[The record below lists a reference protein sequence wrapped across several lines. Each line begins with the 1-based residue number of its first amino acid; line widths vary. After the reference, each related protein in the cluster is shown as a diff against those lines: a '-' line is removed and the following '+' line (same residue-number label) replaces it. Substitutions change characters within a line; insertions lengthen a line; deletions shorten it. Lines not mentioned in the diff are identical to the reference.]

1 MSAMGPTGKNFPAA
15 RALASAFLLL
25 ALLLPWRGAFA
36 APAAAARRPI
46 ETCGMVIAAA
56 EQAFGI
62 PRQLLAAIAR
72 AESGRWIAER
82 QANFAWPWTVTA
94 GGEGRYFESKQAAI
108 AEVKRLRRD
117 GVTNIDVG
125 CLQINL
131 LYHPRAFRSLESAFD
146 PMENAI
152 YAARLL
158 KELYLS
164 TLDWTDAV
172 ALYHSAN
179 PSTRYRY
186 LDKVSRYWY
195 DEHRRAILALIRAR
209 RRQLLSMQE
218 SGENLIQV
226 P

>member
-1 MSAMGPTGKNFPAA
+1 
-15 RALASAFLLL
+15 
-25 ALLLPWRGAFA
+25 
-36 APAAAARRPI
+36 
-46 ETCGMVIAAA
+46 MVIAAA

-72 AESGRWIAER
+72 TESGRWIAER

-94 GGEGRYFESKQAAI
+94 DGEGHYFESKRAAI
-108 AEVKRLRRD
+108 AEVKRLRRN

-131 LYHPRAFRSLESAFD
+131 LYHPRAFKSLESAFD
-146 PMENAI
+146 PMENTI

-158 KELYLS
+158 KELYLG

-179 PSTRYRY
+179 PSARHSY

-195 DEHRRAILALIRAR
+195 DEHRRAVLALIRAR

-218 SGENLIQV
+218 SGESLVQL